1 MLDGPLFYVG
11 VSDGRRP
18 LTETLSAAPEAP
30 AMRVFRVSHSFVAA
44 ASRRHARRRPRRA
57 PARVSAAMDLDPVTN
72 LRVGYRRTE
81 MWSESLVG
89 TVKQHDCHAFLVHGD
104 AVEWPSKEFEPA
116 SGSGDEPPS
125 PAVVMHDALL
135 DASGT
140 YKGGIHKFEAGTNA
154 LGSVKLN
161 LAEAPG
167 AAGGV
172 AGDAV
177 GDVLLFPQMRRHR
190 LGPERARDRNE
201 IAAFVQSVV
210 VDGEVAEAASIA
222 STAHVFVCTHA
233 ARDARCGVCGPALV
247 DAFRAAVSADPA
259 LRGSVE
265 VRGCSHV
272 GGHKYAGNV
281 LVFAP
286 RGGVEGL
293 RGGNENA
300 EPVRFCG
307 EDRGECFGAWYGYV
321 TPREIDDVLRRTV
334 LRGEIIPRLWRGS
347 MGMEPGAHEAAAAA
361 AAAAAGEP
369 WPPERTPCDACV
381 ESDEVGDIE
390 DAGGADVSKKPPETQ
405 KRSGAVDG
413 ARNVSTNVSALERT
427 FKATAAAGAVGIV
440 ASMCW
445 MALERGS

>member
-1 MLDGPLFYVG
+1 
-11 VSDGRRP
+11 
-18 LTETLSAAPEAP
+18 
-30 AMRVFRVSHSFVAA
+30 MRVFRVSHSFVAA
-44 ASRRHARRRPRRA
+44 VSRRHARRRPRRA
-57 PARVSAAMDLDPVTN
+57 PARVSAAMDPDPVTN

-104 AVEWPSKEFEPA
+104 AVEWPGKEFEPA
-116 SGSGDEPPS
+116 PGSVDEPSS

-140 YKGGIHKFEAGTNA
+140 YKGGIYKFEEGTNA
-154 LGSVKLN
+154 VGSVKLN

-190 LGPERARDRNE
+190 LGPERVRDKSE

-210 VDGEVAEAASIA
+210 VDGDDAESAPLAS
-222 STAHVFVCTHA
+222 SAHVFVCTHA
-233 ARDARCGVCGPALV
+233 SRDARCGVCGPALV
-247 DAFRAAVSADPA
+247 DAFRAAVAADED
-259 LRGSVE
+259 LRGRVE

-293 RGGNENA
+293 RDEEKKE
-300 EPVRFCG
+300 EPNCEDG
-307 EDRGECFGAWYGYV
+307 EDRGACFGAWYGYV

-334 LRGEIIPRLWRGS
+334 LRGEVVSRLWRGS
-347 MGMEPGAHEAAAAA
+347 MGMDPGEHEAAAAA

-369 WPPERTPCDACV
+369 WPPEKTPCDACV
-381 ESDEVGDIE
+381 ASDGLGDIE
-390 DAGGADVSKKPPETQ
+390 DAGGANASKKPPETTT
-405 KRSGAVDG
+405 RSGTVDG
-413 ARNVSTNVSALERT
+413 SRNFSTSASALERT
-427 FKATAAAGAVGIV
+427 FKATAAAGAAGLL
-440 ASMCW
+440 ASVCW
-445 MALERGS
+445 MALERGT

>member
-1 MLDGPLFYVG
+1 
-11 VSDGRRP
+11 
-18 LTETLSAAPEAP
+18 
-30 AMRVFRVSHSFVAA
+30 MRVFRVSHSFVAA
-44 ASRRHARRRPRRA
+44 VSRRHARRRPRRA
-57 PARVSAAMDLDPVTN
+57 PARVSAAMDPDPVTN

-104 AVEWPSKEFEPA
+104 AVEWPGKEFEPA
-116 SGSGDEPPS
+116 PGHGDQPPS

-172 AGDAV
+172 AGDAA

-190 LGPERARDRNE
+190 LGPERVRDKTE
-201 IAAFVQSVV
+201 IAAFVRSVV
-210 VDGEVAEAASIA
+210 VDGRGYADAESVSVASH
-222 STAHVFVCTHA
+222 AHVFVCTHA
-233 ARDARCGVCGPALV
+233 SRDARCGVCGPALV
-247 DAFRAAVSADPA
+247 DAFRASVAADPA
-259 LRGSVE
+259 LRGRVE

-293 RGGNENA
+293 DLGGA
-300 EPVRFCG
+300 ALKKTRAG
-307 EDRGECFGAWYGYV
+307 SQRTLEDRETACFGAWYGYV
-321 TPREIDDVLRRTV
+321 TPREIDEVLRRTV
-334 LRGEIIPRLWRGS
+334 GRGEIIPRLWRGS
-347 MGMEPGAHEAAAAA
+347 MGMDPDAHEAAAAA
-361 AAAAAGEP
+361 AAAAANEP
-369 WPPERTPCDACV
+369 WPPEKSPCDACA
-381 ESDEVGDIE
+381 ETASLGDIE
-390 DAGGADVSKKPPETQ
+390 DAGGANVSKKPPETNT
-405 KRSGAVDG
+405 RSGAVDG
-413 ARNVSTNVSALERT
+413 ARNVSTKKDASALERT
-427 FKATAAAGAVGIV
+427 FKATAAAGAAGLV
-440 ASMCW
+440 ASCLW
-445 MALERGS
+445 MALDRGS

>member
-104 AVEWPSKEFEPA
+104 AVEWPGKEFEPA
-116 SGSGDEPPS
+116 PGSVDEPSS

-140 YKGGIHKFEAGTNA
+140 YKGGIYKFEEGTNA
-154 LGSVKLN
+154 VGSVKLN

-190 LGPERARDRNE
+190 LGPERVRDKSE

-210 VDGEVAEAASIA
+210 VDGDDAESAPLAS
-222 STAHVFVCTHA
+222 SAHVFVCTHA
-233 ARDARCGVCGPALV
+233 SRDARCGVCGPALV
-247 DAFRAAVSADPA
+247 DAFRAAVAADSE
-259 LRGSVE
+259 LRGRVE

-286 RGGVEGL
+286 RGGVFSGL
-293 RGGNENA
+293 GQKKKA
-300 EPVRFCG
+300 SSVP
-307 EDRGECFGAWYGYV
+307 EDEDAPRSCFGAWYGYV
-321 TPREIDDVLRRTV
+321 TPREIDEVLRRTV
-334 LRGEIIPRLWRGS
+334 GRGEIIPRLWRGS
-347 MGMEPGAHEAAAAA
+347 MGMDPDAHEAAAAA
-361 AAAAAGEP
+361 AAAAANGASASRRACNSCASTRNRRHRAAAPRRGRGEAARAQVPRPSTRSLPMACGTSCSPSSGRRAPATCAACSSRP
-369 WPPERTPCDACV
+369 WPWL
-381 ESDEVGDIE
+381 G
-390 DAGGADVSKKPPETQ
+390 
-405 KRSGAVDG
+405 
-413 ARNVSTNVSALERT
+413 
-427 FKATAAAGAVGIV
+427 
-440 ASMCW
+440 
-445 MALERGS
+445 